1 MKTSHKKVLLILLI
15 IALVSAANLFFP
27 VIFNN
32 NKHLILIGFVFGILY
47 FLLGINLKR
56 NANDKKVLRNILIY
70 VLIYYLF
77 IYLLGLITG
86 FVRTIY
92 NYNLTNLIYNI
103 IPSILTIIGVELIRG
118 ELIHKSN
125 KSKLINILSCI
136 TFVLFEISLSFNGY
150 NLTYKD
156 SIYQFIGLTVIV
168 SISRNILM
176 TIIQSKTDYI
186 PAIVYRLLM
195 ETAMFILL
203 IQPDLGPYLNSVGL
217 ILLPGLIGIMI
228 LNMNKTIKDSPE
240 KTKKNN
246 RFYLALVCILL
257 ILVLLNSGL
266 IKYQTLVI
274 GSNSMKNFM
283 EKGDVVLIEHL
294 EKDERYNVKVGEIL
308 VYKYDGKI
316 ICHRVTKR
324 LERSEQ
330 IYYKTKGDNNEKED
344 AIIIS
349 RDQVIGK
356 ILLRVKYIGLPSVW
370 LSELFN

>member
-1 MKTSHKKVLLILLI
+1 MKTSHKKALLILLI
-15 IALVSAANLFFP
+15 IALVSAANFFFP

-32 NKHLILIGFVFGILY
+32 NKHLILIGFVLGILY

-118 ELIHKSN
+118 ELIRKSN

-176 TIIQSKTDYI
+176 TIIHSKTDYI

-283 EKGDVVLIEHL
+283 EKGDIVLIEHL

>member
-1 MKTSHKKVLLILLI
+1 M
-15 IALVSAANLFFP
+15 
-27 VIFNN
+27 
-32 NKHLILIGFVFGILY
+32 
-47 FLLGINLKR
+47 
-56 NANDKKVLRNILIY
+56 
-70 VLIYYLF
+70 
-77 IYLLGLITG
+77 
-86 FVRTIY
+86 
-92 NYNLTNLIYNI
+92 
-103 IPSILTIIGVELIRG
+103 
-118 ELIHKSN
+118 
-125 KSKLINILSCI
+125 
-136 TFVLFEISLSFNGY
+136 FEISLSFNGY

-176 TIIQSKTDYI
+176 TIIHSKTDYI

>member
-1 MKTSHKKVLLILLI
+1 MKTSHKKALLVLLA
-15 IALVSAANLFFP
+15 IALVSIINFFFP
-27 VIFNN
+27 TIFSN
-32 NKHLILIGFVFGILY
+32 NKHLILIGIVLGVLY
-47 FLLGINLKR
+47 FILGINLGRK
-56 NANDKKVLRNILIY
+56 ANDKKVLRNILIY

-86 FVRTIY
+86 FAKTIY

-118 ELIHKSN
+118 ELIHKTN
-125 KSKLINILSCI
+125 KSRLINTISCI
-136 TFVLFEISLSFNGY
+136 TFILFEISVSFNGY

-156 SIYQFIGLTVIV
+156 GIYQFVGLMVMV
-168 SISRNILM
+168 SLARNILM
-176 TIIQSKTDYI
+176 TIIHSKTDYI

-195 ETAMFILL
+195 ETMTFILL

-217 ILLPGLIGIMI
+217 IILPSAIGIMI
-228 LNMNKTIKDSPE
+228 LNMNKTIKDAPE
-240 KTKKNN
+240 KAKKNS
-246 RFYLALVCILL
+246 RFYLVLVCILL

-266 IKYQTLVI
+266 LKYHTLVI

-294 EKDERYNVKVGEIL
+294 HKDERYTVKVGEIL

-324 LERSEQ
+324 LEREDQ
-330 IYYKTKGDNNEKED
+330 IYYKTKGDNNDQED
-344 AIIIS
+344 GIIIS
-349 RDQVIGK
+349 KEQVMGK
-356 ILLRVKYIGLPSVW
+356 ILLRIKYIGLPSVW

>member
-15 IALVSAANLFFP
+15 IALVSAANFFFP

-32 NKHLILIGFVFGILY
+32 NKHLILIGFVLGILY

-176 TIIQSKTDYI
+176 TIIHSKTDYI

>member
-15 IALVSAANLFFP
+15 IALVSAANFFFP

-32 NKHLILIGFVFGILY
+32 NKHLILIGFVLGILY

-103 IPSILTIIGVELIRG
+103 IPSILTIIGVELIRV

-176 TIIQSKTDYI
+176 TIIHSKTDYI